1 MALLSLPTVLI
12 REILKLYDLD
22 SFIEFSCTNKEFRD
36 ISKKFPIYFPD
47 VITHNPYLLYKAF
60 PHTKALSF
68 YQTKIYKTAKLKK
81 EVFSEDELVD
91 VLTLFKLEYFESEA
105 EDTHIHTDKVL
116 SALEKSSPNLK
127 VLKMDCSLEDCM
139 ITKPLNFPNL
149 EELEINFY
157 TPLFRNLFKTIT
169 TLDIKIDDDCLEHYM
184 SCSFPKLKNL
194 SIFSYIDLPG
204 NFFQNTKEIEKLVF
218 HVFDNSINN
227 DKPFN
232 ELHKLISLDIYGCRE
247 INGDV
252 ICDLVSLETLV
263 MEECESISKESLMNL
278 GKLKVLNIR
287 RCEQMTDMIFT
298 YPLAKSLMVLKFGSI
313 NTTRI
318 TNDGLVKLQNLESI
332 DASSIKNSNIT
343 VDVFQKLPKLKSIDM
358 CCSNFLTHETLGN
371 VPIVN
376 QMNLVMCGASAEY
389 ISAETLMHLKDIP
402 HLTICTCYYKFLTE
416 EILECWESHA
426 KMQSITVKTYEDD
439 VVFTDFKEL
448 RIHIEETLLEK
459 EFDRLISARRDRKR
473 AERLRKRNTAE
484 ERRLAL
490 ERKRMEEIRKQKQE
504 KRERKQE
511 KLIRKQE
518 KPERGNWPRKDDD
531 DDSENFDFGF
541 FTL

>member
-22 SFIEFSCTNKEFRD
+22 SLIEFSCTNKVNYD
-36 ISKKFPIYFPD
+36 ISKNFPIYFTD

-60 PHTKALSF
+60 PNTKALSF
-68 YQTKIYKTAKLKK
+68 YQTKIYKTAKLKQ
-81 EVFSEDELVD
+81 EVFSVDELAD

-105 EDTHIHTDKVL
+105 EDTHIHTDKVF
-116 SALEKSSPNLK
+116 SALEKSSPGLK
-127 VLKMDCSLEDCM
+127 VLKMDCSLEGCM

-149 EELEINFY
+149 KELEITFY
-157 TPLFRNLFKTIT
+157 TPLFRNLFETIT
-169 TLDIKIDDDCLEHYM
+169 TLNIKIDDNCLSHYM

-194 SIFSYIDLPG
+194 SIFSYIDLPE

-218 HVFDNSINN
+218 HVFDNTINN

-247 INGDV
+247 IKGDV
-252 ICDLVSLETLV
+252 ICDLVSLETLE

-278 GKLKVLNIR
+278 GKLKVLNIS

-313 NTTRI
+313 NTRI

-332 DASSIKNSNIT
+332 YASSIKNSNIT
-343 VDVFQKLPKLKSIDM
+343 VDVFHKLPKLKLIDM
-358 CCSNFLTHETLGN
+358 SCSNFLTNETLGN

-376 QMNLVMCGASAEY
+376 QMDLVMCGASAEY
-389 ISAETLMHLKDIP
+389 LSVENLIRLKDIP

-439 VVFTDFKEL
+439 VVFTDFEEL
-448 RIHIEETLLEK
+448 RIHIEETLLEE
-459 EFDRLISARRDRKR
+459 EFDRLISARFDRKR
-473 AERLRKRNTAE
+473 AEKLRKRNTAE

-518 KPERGNWPRKDDD
+518 KPPRTNWPRKDDD
-531 DDSENFDFGF
+531 DDSQNFDFGF
-541 FTL
+541 IAL